1 MRNHSTMLMNLIV
14 AFYLVLAGANH
25 PLHAQPAQN
34 EPVQQAESADLKVT
48 HIAGLPDTKPNVK
61 GLLALDRE
69 GLIFSNSTIH
79 ASIPVNRI
87 EAVSVGDERSEPGGK
102 PGAIARKAIP
112 YGGGAALGAIQNKTV
127 DILTIEYL
135 DAHEGYH
142 GAVFVLPKK
151 QAADI
156 QRRLTASMKPPPKT
170 NAASCGAERTPDS
183 VLVAPIK
190 LTGVELPAEYRVL
203 LYEQLMTELR
213 QNHVSNVYLRAGD
226 VSAGSG
232 CTAMTLSVDVNAFK
246 KGNAALRGST
256 GPFGMF
262 IGTTSIGY
270 TVNLTDHSQK
280 VLFEAHMKEKHRLD
294 TESLRLAQD
303 VAKSVSSRLN
313 KEMKSTSSSH
323 T

>member
-1 MRNHSTMLMNLIV
+1 MRNHSKMLMKLI
-14 AFYLVLAGANH
+14 APFYLVLAGANH
-25 PLHAQPAQN
+25 PLVAQPAQN
-34 EPVQQAESADLKVT
+34 GPVQQAKSADLMVT

-61 GLLALDRE
+61 GLLALDP
-69 GLIFSNSTIH
+69 GSLIFSNSTIH
-79 ASIPVNRI
+79 ASIPLNRI
-87 EAVSVGDERSEPGGK
+87 EAVSIGDERSEPGGK
-102 PGAIARKAIP
+102 TGAIARKAIP

-151 QAADI
+151 RAADI
-156 QRRLTASMKPPPKT
+156 QRRLTASITPLPKT
-170 NAASCGAERTPDS
+170 GAASCEAERTPDS
-183 VLVAPIK
+183 ILLAPIK

-213 QNHVSNVYLRAGD
+213 QTHSSNVYFRAGD

-232 CTAMTLSVDVNAFK
+232 CTAMILRVDVNAFK
-246 KGNAALRGST
+246 KGNAGLRGST
-256 GPFGMF
+256 GPLGMF

-270 TVNLTDHSQK
+270 TVNLTDQSQR
-280 VLFEAHMKEKHRLD
+280 VLFEVHMKEKHRLD
-294 TESLRLAQD
+294 TESLGLAHD
-303 VAKSVSSRLN
+303 VAKSVCIRLN
-313 KEMKSTSSSH
+313 RDMKSTSSSH

>member
-61 GLLALDRE
+61 GLLTLDRE
-69 GLIFSNSTIH
+69 GLIFSNATIH

-112 YGGGAALGAIQNKTV
+112 YGGGAALGVIQNKAV

-170 NAASCGAERTPDS
+170 NAASCAAERTPDS
-183 VLVAPIK
+183 VVVAPIK

-246 KGNAALRGST
+246 KGNAGLRGST

-270 TVNLTDHSQK
+270 TVNLTDHSQR

-294 TESLRLAQD
+294 TESLGLAQD

-313 KEMKSTSSSH
+313 RELKSTSSSH

>member
-1 MRNHSTMLMNLIV
+1 MRNHSKMLMNLIV
-14 AFYLVLAGANH
+14 PLYLTLTGANH
-25 PLHAQPAQN
+25 PLQAQPAQN
-34 EPVQQAESADLKVT
+34 EPVQQTKSADLMVT

-79 ASIPVNRI
+79 AGIPLSRI
-87 EAVSVGDERSEPGGK
+87 EAVSIGDERSEPGGK

-112 YGGGAALGAIQNKTV
+112 YGAGAALGVIQSKTV

-135 DAHEGYH
+135 DADEGYH
-142 GAVFVLPKK
+142 GAVFVLPRK

-156 QRRLTASMKPPPKT
+156 QRRLTASIRPLPKT
-170 NAASCGAERTPDS
+170 NAASCEAERTPNS

-190 LTGVELPAEYRVL
+190 FTGVELPAEYRVL

-213 QNHVSNVYLRAGD
+213 QTHSSNVYFREGD

-232 CTAMTLSVDVNAFK
+232 CTAMTLSLNVSAFK

-256 GPFGMF
+256 GPFGIF
-262 IGTTSIGY
+262 IGTTSMHY
-270 TVNLTDHSQK
+270 TVNLTDQSQR
-280 VLFEAHMKEKHRLD
+280 VLFDVRMKETHRLD
-294 TESLRLAQD
+294 TESLGLAQD
-303 VAKSVSSRLN
+303 VAKDVSSRLN